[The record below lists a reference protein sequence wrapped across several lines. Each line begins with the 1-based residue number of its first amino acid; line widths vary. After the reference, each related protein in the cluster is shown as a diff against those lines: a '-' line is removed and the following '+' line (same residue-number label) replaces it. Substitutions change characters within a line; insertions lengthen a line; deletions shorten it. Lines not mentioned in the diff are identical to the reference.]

1 MIQLALLYIV
11 LASAFVG
18 FMSQLRKKYQMANG
32 IGLVSTLSFILL
44 ASLSAAIVGSFF
56 SEGLRFE
63 PYSFVFAT
71 GYALFSTVTAALCI
85 CGTAFGNLSVLIMYA
100 TLGTLIIPSVYG
112 LIVLPEENV
121 LTAWKACGFVA
132 AFVCLALNFWGSK
145 GAAGAD
151 VTKVDD
157 VAQKLGKDKS
167 GGADVVKN
175 DVGDSGRSRSGA
187 SRADVAERNEI
198 AQTAVIFKVMCAVVF
213 FTNGSA
219 LVVYNLE
226 NRYCS
231 DYSYYSFVTEYML
244 ISAALLAVV
253 LVILLFKNRKQFLGE
268 AKQVATA
275 KNMGII
281 LLYAILFF
289 ASDLLS
295 INCAGM
301 IPLIIQAPVSFCVP
315 VIVVAILD
323 YILYREKLT
332 KRNLLQMAA
341 ALVCCICFVVE

>member
-1 MIQLALLYIV
+1 MIPLALLYIV

-18 FMSQLRKKYQMANG
+18 FMSQLRKKYQVANG

-44 ASLSAAIVGSFF
+44 ASLFAAIVGSFF
-56 SEGLRFE
+56 AEGMRFE

-112 LIVLPEENV
+112 LVVLPEENV
-121 LTAWKACGFVA
+121 LNIWKACGFVA
-132 AFVCLALNFWGSK
+132 AFVCLALNFLGSK
-145 GAAGAD
+145 EAG
-151 VTKVDD
+151 T
-157 VAQKLGKDKS
+157 
-167 GGADVVKN
+167 GGAK
-175 DVGDSGRSRSGA
+175 A
-187 SRADVAERNEI
+187 SA
-198 AQTAVIFKVMCAVVF
+198 IFKVMCAVVF

-244 ISAALLAVV
+244 ISAVLLAVV
-253 LVILLFKNRKQFLGE
+253 LVILLLKDRKQFLGE

-315 VIVVAILD
+315 VIVVALLD
-323 YILYREKLT
+323 YVLYREKLT
-332 KRNLLQMAA
+332 RRNLLQMAA

>member
-1 MIQLALLYIV
+1 MVQLALLYIV
-11 LASAFVG
+11 LASSFVG

-44 ASLSAAIVGSFF
+44 ASLFAACVGSFF

-121 LTAWKACGFVA
+121 LTIWKACGFVA
-132 AFVCLALNFWGSK
+132 AFVCLAMNFLGSK
-145 GAAGAD
+145 VAA
-151 VTKVDD
+151 
-157 VAQKLGKDKS
+157 KS
-167 GGADVVKN
+167 SA
-175 DVGDSGRSRSGA
+175 
-187 SRADVAERNEI
+187 
-198 AQTAVIFKVMCAVVF
+198 IFKVMCAVVF

-231 DYSYYSFVTEYML
+231 DYSYYSFVKEYML

-253 LVILLFKNRKQFLGE
+253 LVILLLKNRKQFAGE
-268 AKQVATA
+268 AKKVATA

-315 VIVVAILD
+315 VIVVALLD

>member
-1 MIQLALLYIV
+1 MRCICNGRGTIRLWHLESEFVMIQLALLYIV
-11 LASAFVG
+11 MASAFVG

-44 ASLSAAIVGSFF
+44 ASLFAAIVGSFF
-56 SEGLRFE
+56 SDGLRFE

-112 LIVLPEENV
+112 LMVLPEENV
-121 LTAWKACGFVA
+121 LTVWKACGFVA
-132 AFVCLALNFWGSK
+132 AFVCLALNFLGSRK
-145 GAAGAD
+145 EPGE
-151 VTKVDD
+151 
-157 VAQKLGKDKS
+157 KS
-167 GGADVVKN
+167 
-175 DVGDSGRSRSGA
+175 S
-187 SRADVAERNEI
+187 
-198 AQTAVIFKVMCAVVF
+198 VIFKLMCAVVF

-244 ISAALLAVV
+244 ITAV
-253 LVILLFKNRKQFLGE
+253 LVAAVLLILLLKNRKQFAGE
-268 AKQVATA
+268 AKKVVTA

-315 VIVVAILD
+315 VIVVALLD

>member
-11 LASAFVG
+11 LASSFVG

-44 ASLSAAIVGSFF
+44 ASLSAAFVGSFF
-56 SEGLRFE
+56 SDGLRLE
-63 PYSFVFAT
+63 PYSFLFAT
-71 GYALFSTVTAALCI
+71 GYGLCSTVTAALCI
-85 CGTAFGNLSVLIMYA
+85 CGTAFGNLSVLIMCA
-100 TLGTLIIPSVYG
+100 TLGTLIIPSAYG
-112 LIVLPEENV
+112 LLVLPQENV
-121 LTAWKACGFVA
+121 LTVWKICGFAA
-132 AFVCLALNFWGSK
+132 AFVCLLLNFLGSK
-145 GAAGAD
+145 KAAEETPEAD
-151 VTKVDD
+151 T
-157 VAQKLGKDKS
+157 AKS
-167 GGADVVKN
+167 
-175 DVGDSGRSRSGA
+175 S
-187 SRADVAERNEI
+187 
-198 AQTAVIFKVMCAVVF
+198 AVFNIMCAVVF
-213 FTNGSA
+213 ITNGFA
-219 LVVYNLE
+219 LVFYNME

-244 ISAALLAVV
+244 ISAAVLAVV
-253 LVILLFKNRKQFLGE
+253 LIILFFKNKRQFVGE
-268 AKQVATA
+268 AKKVATV

-315 VIVVAILD
+315 VIVVALLD
-323 YILYREKLT
+323 YVLYKEKLT

>member
-1 MIQLALLYIV
+1 MVQLALLYIV
-11 LASAFVG
+11 LASSFVG

-44 ASLSAAIVGSFF
+44 ASLFAAGVGSFF
-56 SEGLRFE
+56 SDGLRFE

-121 LTAWKACGFVA
+121 LTIWKACGFVA
-132 AFVCLALNFWGSK
+132 AFLCLAMNFLGSK
-145 GAAGAD
+145 ETGAD
-151 VTKVDD
+151 AAELKS
-157 VAQKLGKDKS
+157 AGKS
-167 GGADVVKN
+167 SA
-175 DVGDSGRSRSGA
+175 
-187 SRADVAERNEI
+187 
-198 AQTAVIFKVMCAVVF
+198 IFKVMCAVVF

-253 LVILLFKNRKQFLGE
+253 LVILLLKNRKQFAGE
-268 AKQVATA
+268 AKKVATA

-315 VIVVAILD
+315 VIVVALLD